1 MIPMPALARQPQ
13 RQRCVRHG
21 MVGPRGSMAAAML
34 GMFALFLA
42 MPLRAAD
49 LKDLTPKAAPE
60 LKLNTL
66 EGRAMDLQQLRGK
79 VVLVNFWASWCPPC
93 RKEMPSM
100 NRLNQVLKDQAFAI
114 LGVNAGEN
122 VAIVRDFLKQTP
134 VNFPIL
140 MDEKGSSLKPWQAFV
155 FPTSYVVDKQGRVR
169 MGLLGSVEWDAP
181 EVVAR
186 LKSLLAE

>member
-1 MIPMPALARQPQ
+1 MIPMPTFAMRL
-13 RQRCVRHG
+13 QRCARPG
-21 MVGPRGSMAAAML
+21 CIGPGGGMAAGVL
-34 GMFALFLA
+34 GMLALFLA
-42 MPLRAAD
+42 LTMPARAAE

-60 LKLNTL
+60 LRLSTL

-122 VAIVRDFLKQTP
+122 AEIVRGFLKQTP

-140 MDEKGSSLKPWQAFV
+140 MDEKGTSLKPWQAFV

-186 LKSLLAE
+186 LKPLLAE